1 MLPDDDTQEDF
12 ISGEANTAET
22 ETLTTQETEQSEADW
37 RAGISDERLRKS
49 VEKYSS
55 VEDLVQ
61 AHNRLGGELRTRVKA
76 IGADASEEDVT
87 RYREAMGVPES
98 TDGYEVTDVEGYE
111 YNEADYGV
119 IEDMKVWALD
129 HNVPANSF
137 DELVHSWV
145 ERSLT
150 MRDDYESEIE
160 KNAQLSEG
168 QLLNKWGDDYDRN
181 LSFAAQAAN
190 TFGGAPFIELLKTAK
205 IEGFGMLGDNPVIV
219 EALANIGRKIGES
232 DVMLMTTADEKQGA
246 QSRINEIME
255 TTPPGTD
262 AYKSE
267 AIQRELRGLF
277 ALTSGERPVAGAPR

>member
-1 MLPDDDTQEDF
+1 MLPDDDTQED
-12 ISGEANTAET
+12 IVSGEPNAVET
-22 ETLTTQETEQSEADW
+22 ETLTTPETEKTEADW
-37 RAGISDERLRKS
+37 RSGIADEKLRKS

-61 AHNRLGGELRTRVKA
+61 AHNRLGGELRTRVKT
-76 IGADASEEDVT
+76 IGDDATDEDKEK
-87 RYREAMGVPES
+87 YREAMGVPKS
-98 TDGYEVTDVEGYE
+98 VDGYEVTDVEGYE
-111 YNEADYGV
+111 YNEADQGV

-129 HNVPANSF
+129 HNIPANAF
-137 DELVHSWV
+137 DQLVHSWV

-150 MRDDYESEIE
+150 QRDSYQSEIE
-160 KNAQLSEG
+160 KNAELAEG
-168 QLLNKWGDDYDRN
+168 ELHLKWGDDYDRN
-181 LSFAAQAAN
+181 LSFAARAAS
-190 TFGGAPFIELLKTAK
+190 TFGGPAMVELLKTAK
-205 IEGFGMLGDNPVIV
+205 IEGFGMLGDNPVLV

-267 AIQRELRGLF
+267 AVQRELRGLF

>member
-1 MLPDDDTQEDF
+1 MLPDDDTQEDL
-12 ISGEANTAET
+12 ISGEPDSET

-37 RAGISDERLRKS
+37 RAGIADEKLRKS

-76 IGADASEEDVT
+76 IGADASDEDVT

-129 HNVPANSF
+129 HNVPANAF

-150 MRDDYESEIE
+150 MRDAYESEVE
-160 KNAQLSEG
+160 KNAELSEG
-168 QLLNKWGDDYDRN
+168 HLLNKWGDDYDRN
-181 LSFAAQAAN
+181 LSFATRAAN

-205 IEGFGMLGDNPVIV
+205 IEGFGMLGDSPVIV
-219 EALANIGRKIGES
+219 EILANIGRKIGES

-267 AIQRELRGLF
+267 AVQRELRGLF

>member
-1 MLPDDDTQEDF
+1 MLPDDDTQEDL
-12 ISGEANTAET
+12 ISGEPDSET

-37 RAGISDERLRKS
+37 RAGIADEKLRKS

-76 IGADASEEDVT
+76 IGADASDEDVT

-129 HNVPANSF
+129 HNVPANAF

-150 MRDDYESEIE
+150 MRDAYESEVE
-160 KNAQLSEG
+160 KNAELSEG
-168 QLLNKWGDDYDRN
+168 HLLNKWGDDYDRN
-181 LSFAAQAAN
+181 LSFATRAAN

-205 IEGFGMLGDNPVIV
+205 IEGFGMLGDSPVIV
-219 EALANIGRKIGES
+219 EMLANIGRKIGES